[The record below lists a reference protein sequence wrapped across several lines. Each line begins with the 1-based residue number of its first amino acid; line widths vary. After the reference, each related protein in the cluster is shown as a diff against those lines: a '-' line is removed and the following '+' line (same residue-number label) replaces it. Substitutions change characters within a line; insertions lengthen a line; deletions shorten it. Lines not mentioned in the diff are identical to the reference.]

1 MNNSSGLAL
10 ARRNRDMNRMLQIAW
25 ACVFVL
31 GLRTGCRPYRTLEF
45 VAVQHPVKFENWRIY
60 VITLIHATQPI

>member
-1 MNNSSGLAL
+1 
-10 ARRNRDMNRMLQIAW
+10 MNRMLQIAW